1 MIYTCEA
8 CHFTFTRVGECEQ
21 CPDCGKKAIREATED
36 EIEDFNRYQEESK
49 QNPLSEKDF
58 K

>member
-8 CHFTFTRVGECEQ
+8 CHFTFARVGECEQ